1 MADYQYI
8 ATTGTVVPDTADQL
22 AQVQSEYRAAFGA
35 DLIVDPET
43 PQGVLITAETA
54 ARDAVARNNA
64 TLANQINP
72 NLAGGIFLDAILALT
87 GVERTPA
94 TRSTISGAALT
105 GIPGTVI
112 PAGSQATTT
121 AGDVWQTIATVTL
134 DGSGNAT
141 ADFESVEYGPIS
153 ATAGSLNSITSLVL
167 GWETVTNANAATL
180 GTLEQSDQAARALRR
195 NTLAAQ
201 GIALPLAIASALYLV
216 EGVKS
221 LAFRENVTS
230 APITIDGVTLVAH
243 SIYACVDG
251 GTDAD
256 VAAAL
261 LANKSLGADW
271 NGTTTVNVTDP
282 SSGQVYPVKFSR
294 PVAVPVKVEVTVRGT
309 AGLSD
314 VIGAV
319 RAAVLAYANGEQDG
333 EAGFVVDGDVSPWE
347 IAGAVSRTYPGLFVQ
362 LCRVAPVS
370 TGIWTTD
377 PITITIA
384 QKATLTS
391 GNVTVILA

>member
-121 AGDVWQTIATVTL
+121 AGDVWQTLATVTL

-141 ADFESVEYGPIS
+141 ADFESVKYGPIS

-180 GTLEQSDQAARALRR
+180 GTLKQSDQAARALRR

-201 GIALPLAIASALYLV
+201 GVALPLAIASALYLV
-216 EGVKS
+216 KGVKS

-377 PITITIA
+377 PIAITIA